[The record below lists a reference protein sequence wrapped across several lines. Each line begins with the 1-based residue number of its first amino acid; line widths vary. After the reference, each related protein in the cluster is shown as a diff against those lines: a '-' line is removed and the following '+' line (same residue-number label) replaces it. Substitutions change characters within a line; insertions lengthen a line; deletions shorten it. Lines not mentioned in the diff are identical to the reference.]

1 MLPFALIDRWRAPA
15 PPPDRVTWIGGSLYA
30 HRGLHAAGVPE
41 NSLAA
46 IAAAA
51 DAGYGVEFD
60 VQRSSDGQPVVFHDW
75 ELDRMTGETG
85 PVARRGADQLG
96 RIALAGTNQYIP
108 TLRQVLDCVGGR
120 VPLLV
125 EIKSRAQ
132 MRVSALC
139 LAVRREL
146 EGYAGPCAVISFDP
160 RVSRWFA
167 VHSPLTVRGLSF
179 TEEGRRT
186 LSARVRRHAAL
197 WHARPDFITYDLRDL
212 PSAFAAGQ
220 RARGL
225 PLVTWTIR
233 TAEQREQ
240 ALALSDAVI
249 AEAQGVA

>member
-1 MLPFALIDRWRAPA
+1 LPPFALIDRWRAPA
-15 PPPDRVTWIGGSLYA
+15 PRADRVAWIGGHLYA
-30 HRGLHAAGVPE
+30 HRGLHSRTVPE

-46 IAAAA
+46 IAAAVE
-51 DAGYGVEFD
+51 AGYGIEFD

-75 ELDRMTGETG
+75 ELDRLTGESG
-85 PVARRGADQLG
+85 PLARRSAEQLG
-96 RIALAGTNQYIP
+96 RIALAGTDQHIP
-108 TLRQVLDCVGGR
+108 TLRQVLDCVGGK

-125 EIKSRAQ
+125 EIKSRSD

-139 LAVRREL
+139 LAVRRVL
-146 EGYAGPCAVISFDP
+146 EGYGGPFAVISFDP

-167 VHSPLTVRGLSF
+167 IHSPLTVRGLSF

-186 LSARVRRHAAL
+186 LSSRVRRHLAL
-197 WHARPDFITYDLRDL
+197 WHARPDFITYDIRDL
-212 PSAFAAGQ
+212 PNAFAAGQ

-233 TAEQREQ
+233 TAEQRAQ

-249 AEAQGVA
+249 AEAQGTA